1 MLVPL
6 PRPQQKD
13 TQGVE
18 VCCFSI
24 VFWKKLYYFEDY
36 LWWNTLQNP
45 PSIQWC
51 SKLNAGDLL
60 EDSDAEQFWNFI
72 YGQKKIV
79 FLFFALADENIYH
92 PNGQKKI
99 VCPFKNL

>member
-13 TQGVE
+13 MQGIE
-18 VCCFSI
+18 VGCFSI

-36 LWWNTLQNP
+36 LWWNTFQNP

-51 SKLNAGDLL
+51 SKLNAGDFL

-72 YGQKKIV
+72 YGQKK
-79 FLFFALADENIYH
+79 
-92 PNGQKKI
+92 
-99 VCPFKNL
+99 